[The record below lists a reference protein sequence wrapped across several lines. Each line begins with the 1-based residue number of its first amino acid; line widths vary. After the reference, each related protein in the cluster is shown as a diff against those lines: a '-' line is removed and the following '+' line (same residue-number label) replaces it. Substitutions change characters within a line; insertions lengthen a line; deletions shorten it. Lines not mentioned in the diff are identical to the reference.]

1 MVVSTTPD
9 SMIDDAV
16 RHFVQRDFQLLEF
29 KGIESDGA

>member
-1 MVVSTTPD
+1 
-9 SMIDDAV
+9 MIDDAV